1 MSLALERAK
10 DFDGMYGELVVKIET
25 TYKYG
30 VILPLVM
37 PFLEPVMDYTN
48 FGEVLREFIRS
59 VKMVSKCDRI
69 YT

>member
-10 DFDGMYGELVVKIET
+10 DFDGMYGELVVKFET

-37 PFLEPVMDYTN
+37 PFLEPVMDYNTN
-48 FGEVLREFIRS
+48 FEEVLICYQRS
-59 VKMVSKCDRI
+59 VNMVYKI
-69 YT
+69 